1 MQQTSET
8 RPLSFSLG
16 AGLALLS
23 AALFGASTPLAKV
36 LLGSI
41 EPWLLA
47 AVLYLGSGVGLFVV
61 RSALAAGRPREVREA
76 PIAGAGWLWLGG
88 AILFGGVIAPVLLMV
103 GLART
108 PAASASL
115 LLNLE
120 GVLTAVLAWFAFQEN
135 FDRRIALGM
144 LAITVGAGLLSWQ
157 GGFSVQGLAGPL
169 AIIGACLGWA
179 LDNNL
184 TRKVSLSDPLQIAM
198 VKGLVAGSI
207 NLLLALW
214 QGVHVPDPATL
225 AVSGLVGAVGYGLSL
240 VLFILAL
247 RHIGTARTGAYYSI
261 APFVGAAIAVLL
273 FGEPFTVNLAIAAV
287 LMAFGVWLHLTER
300 HDHRHEHAAI
310 EHEHR
315 HVADEHHHH
324 KHASL
329 ESVNEPHTHRHG
341 HDPIVHR
348 HPHYPDSH
356 HRHDHSH

>member
-1 MQQTSET
+1 MAC
-8 RPLSFSLG
+8 F
-16 AGLALLS
+16 
-23 AALFGASTPLAKV
+23 
-36 LLGSI
+36 
-41 EPWLLA
+41 
-47 AVLYLGSGVGLFVV
+47 
-61 RSALAAGRPREVREA
+61 
-76 PIAGAGWLWLGG
+76 
-88 AILFGGVIAPVLLMV
+88 
-103 GLART
+103 
-108 PAASASL
+108 
-115 LLNLE
+115 
-120 GVLTAVLAWFAFQEN
+120 
-135 FDRRIALGM
+135 
-144 LAITVGAGLLSWQ
+144 AITVGAGFLSWQ
-157 GGFSVQGLAGPL
+157 SGFSDQGIAGPL

-184 TRKVSLSDPLQIAM
+184 TRKVSLSDPVQIAM

-225 AVSGLVGAVGYGLSL
+225 AVAGLVGAVGYGLSL

-273 FGEPFTVNLAIAAV
+273 FGEPFTANLAIAAV

>member
-1 MQQTSET
+1 MQRTIES
-8 RPLSFSLG
+8 RRLSFSFG
-16 AGLALLS
+16 TGLALLS
-23 AALFGASTPLAKV
+23 AVLFGASTPLAKV

-47 AVLYLGSGVGLFVV
+47 AVLYLGSGAGLFVV
-61 RSALAAGRPREVREA
+61 RLALDARRQSETREAALAGTD
-76 PIAGAGWLWLGG
+76 WLWLGG

-103 GLART
+103 GLAHT

-120 GVLTAVLAWFAFQEN
+120 GVLAVVLAWFVFREN

-144 LAITVGAGLLSWQ
+144 LAITMGAGLLSWQ
-157 GGFSVQGLAGPL
+157 GGFSLSGIVGPI
-169 AIIGACLGWA
+169 AITGACLGWA

-184 TRKVSLSDPLQIAM
+184 TRKVSLGDPVQIAM
-198 VKGLVAGSI
+198 VKGLVAGTI

-214 QGVHVPDPATL
+214 QGVHVPDYGTL
-225 AVSGLVGAVGYGLSL
+225 VIAGLVGSVGYGLSL

-247 RHIGTARTGAYYSI
+247 RHIGTARTGAYYST
-261 APFVGAAIAVLL
+261 APFIGVAIAVLL
-273 FGEPFTVNLAIAAV
+273 FGEPLTVNLTIAAA
-287 LMAFGVWLHLTER
+287 LMALGVWLHLTER
-300 HDHRHEHAAI
+300 HEHEHEHEEI

-315 HVADEHHHH
+315 HVHDEHHSHT
-324 KHASL
+324 L
-329 ESVNEPHTHRHG
+329 LDSVDEPHTHWHV

-356 HRHDHSH
+356 HRHDHTQ